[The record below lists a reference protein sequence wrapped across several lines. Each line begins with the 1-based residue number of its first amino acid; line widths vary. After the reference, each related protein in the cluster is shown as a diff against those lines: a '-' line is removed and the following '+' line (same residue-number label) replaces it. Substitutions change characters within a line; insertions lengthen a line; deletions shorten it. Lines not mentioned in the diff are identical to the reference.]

1 MWSGR
6 LPPAAAAAGGVVR
19 WIRESTRGVTIALTV
34 LRPGTLTR
42 VGTSGMRALRDTSA
56 RHQHHHSIVVVVGD
70 VRVPTPSK
78 AEGRRFDLAA
88 IRLRLSANCGD
99 RIAGD
104 RGNFRQVISHS
115 GRRRTVL
122 PVRTSAANTASW
134 AMPT

>member
-34 LRPGTLTR
+34 LGAGTLTR

-70 VRVPTPSK
+70 VHVADATT
-78 AEGRRFDLAA
+78 LAA

-99 RIAGD
+99 RVAGD

-122 PVRTSAANTASW
+122 PVRTSAVNTASR